1 MIIMGLYLFVLI
13 CVRNIKISILIFS
26 NINNVEI
33 ILFLCLLLLVTNK
46 FVLNMYVIY
55 NNFK

>member
-33 ILFLCLLLLVTNK
+33 ILFLCLLLLVINK

>member
-13 CVRNIKISILIFS
+13 CVRNIKTSILIFS

-33 ILFLCLLLLVTNK
+33 ILFLCLLLLVINK

>member
-1 MIIMGLYLFVLI
+1 MGLYLFVLI
-13 CVRNIKISILIFS
+13 CVRNIKTSILIFS

-33 ILFLCLLLLVTNK
+33 ILFLCLLLLVINK